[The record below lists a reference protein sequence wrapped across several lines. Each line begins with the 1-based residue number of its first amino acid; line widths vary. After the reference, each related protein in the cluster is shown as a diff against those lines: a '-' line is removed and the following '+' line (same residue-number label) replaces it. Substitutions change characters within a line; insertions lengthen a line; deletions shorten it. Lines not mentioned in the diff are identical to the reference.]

1 MSSVGQRAKEQERT
15 MGELERKIPYF
26 FLLQNLD
33 LQVDGSWEGGQTDRQ
48 TDKMKTSGSEREQE
62 LNGNVDLSE
71 IQ

>member
-1 MSSVGQRAKEQERT
+1 

-48 TDKMKTSGSEREQE
+48 TDKMKTE
-62 LNGNVDLSE
+62 VDYPRKVDQNENKNLME
-71 IQ
+71 MWI